1 MSPPQDKFFIPLDT
15 ESFQNIERA
24 YLNVAIWPGTKDPT
38 ADVIQIRLSG
48 LKNEEWIE
56 IGRISLYKDGQGY
69 RKLPPR
75 KQPEQQQETFNAISK
90 QDHLDDLSKESED
103 NPFL

>member
-1 MSPPQDKFFIPLDT
+1 MDT
-15 ESFQNIERA
+15 FHNVERG

-56 IGRISLYKDGQGY
+56 LGRLSLYKDDQGY

-75 KQPEQQQETFNAISK
+75 QQPEQQQETFNNISK
-90 QDHLDDLSKESED
+90 QDTL
-103 NPFL
+103 